1 MIGRS
6 AATLCMRWPTRNRS
20 CERGATYLLMMLAI
34 VLMGLV
40 LSVGARQ
47 WKMAVQREQE
57 VDLLIKGIEIQ
68 NALAAY
74 SVAVKAGRVTQEEY
88 YPATLAELTRPPRPL
103 LRKAYPDPMTGK
115 EWDLLRSPT
124 GGIMGVRS
132 RSKAFAIKRSDFP
145 LPVRHFEGLS
155 RYDEWVFQHPNPSS
169 SGTGVPAAPPGG
181 SIAPATSPSLPP
193 R

>member
-1 MIGRS
+1 MPHDR
-6 AATLCMRWPTRNRS
+6 
-20 CERGATYLLMMLAI
+20 EHGATYLLMMLAI

-40 LSVGARQ
+40 LSVSARQ

-57 VDLLIKGIEIQ
+57 VDLLMKGIEIQ

-88 YPATLAELTRPPRPL
+88 YPATLVELTRPPRPF
-103 LRKAYPDPMTGK
+103 LRKAYPDPMTGTDW
-115 EWDLLRSPT
+115 EFLRSPT

-132 RSKAFAIKRSDFP
+132 RSKALAIKRSDFP

-155 RYDEWVFQHPNPSS
+155 RYSEWMFQHPNPSS
-169 SGTGVPAAPPGG
+169 TGTGVPAISPG
-181 SIAPATSPSLPP
+181 ILPP
-193 R
+193 PAASPAP

>member
-1 MIGRS
+1 
-6 AATLCMRWPTRNRS
+6 
-20 CERGATYLLMMLAI
+20 MMLAI

-40 LSVGARQ
+40 LSVAARQ

-57 VDLLIKGIEIQ
+57 IDLLVKGIEIQ

-88 YPATLAELTRPPRPL
+88 YPATLVELTRPPRPL
-103 LRKAYPDPMTGK
+103 LRKAYPDPMTGGDW
-115 EWDLLRSPT
+115 ELLRSPG

-145 LPVRHFEGLS
+145 QAVRHFEGLS
-155 RYDEWVFQHPNPSS
+155 RYNEWVFQHPNPSS
-169 SGTGVPAAPPGG
+169 TGTGVPAAPPGG
-181 SIAPATSPSLPP
+181 AAPGPASP
-193 R
+193 

>member
-1 MIGRS
+1 
-6 AATLCMRWPTRNRS
+6 
-20 CERGATYLLMMLAI
+20 MMLAI
-34 VLMGLV
+34 VLMGLL

-57 VDLLIKGIEIQ
+57 VDLLMKGIEIQ

-88 YPATLAELTRPPRPL
+88 YPTTLAELTRPPRPL
-103 LRKAYPDPMTGK
+103 LRKPYPDPMTGTDW
-115 EWDLLRSPT
+115 EILRSPT

-132 RSKAFAIKRSDFP
+132 RSKALAIKRSDFP

-169 SGTGVPAAPPGG
+169 TGIGVPAAPPA
-181 SIAPATSPSLPP
+181 APPP
-193 R
+193 PGVTR